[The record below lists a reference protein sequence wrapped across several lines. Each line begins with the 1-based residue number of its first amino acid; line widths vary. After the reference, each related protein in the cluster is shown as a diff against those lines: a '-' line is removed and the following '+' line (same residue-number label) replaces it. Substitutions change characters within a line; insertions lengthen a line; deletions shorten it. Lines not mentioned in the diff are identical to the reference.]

1 MQEEQTKY
9 LVSTRLPKMLAT
21 LVHSN
26 QFLKVFSLTLLVL
39 LLISLFVI
47 TAMGL
52 KEPTIIALNQDG
64 SRGTISHEGKLEAQ
78 LSEAIKSYLEKRYSW
93 NEKDVGQKLKDA
105 EDYISPQALK
115 AFQDAVSQISKFA
128 AEKVVTQKLYPDQIK
143 IDVNKGTAFIT
154 GERITS
160 IQGLKAV
167 GDLRLELTFEG
178 GRRTKANPWGVYI
191 LKEREE

>member
-21 LVHSN
+21 LVHCN

-47 TAMGL
+47 AAMGL
-52 KEPTIIALNQDG
+52 KEPTIITLNHDG
-64 SRGTISHEGKLEAQ
+64 SKGSISHEVTMDAQ
-78 LSEAIKSYLEKRYSW
+78 LSIAIKSYLEKRYTW
-93 NEKDVGQKLKDA
+93 NDKDVGKKLKEA
-105 EDYISPQALK
+105 EDFISPQALK

-128 AEKVVTQKLYPDQIK
+128 AEKVVTQKLYPEQIK

-178 GRRTKANPWGVYI
+178 GRRTKENPWGVYI